1 MTAATGRRRYHP
13 YFALRF
19 MRRTLL
25 LYLVPLVQVLFERD
39 WAALSTALAQDAVL
53 FCLLA
58 AVSWVMLRASSWE
71 LDAEGVLRLRWDLV
85 VSFERTVQASQ
96 LAAVQ
101 IERPVAYRLAGAS
114 RVTLYPALLPK
125 GRAVTLCLTRGDAC
139 RLADC
144 LMPAPAEQHY
154 HPAGGERL
162 AFVLLGANSLSTLLL
177 VWLALRQGD
186 TAAEQMAWQQLGQAA
201 AWAARWLPAGLAW
214 ALTVWTF
221 LFGVSLLRSFGH
233 TVRYAVWRGGGVL
246 ATRGGLL
253 LQVERRFRL
262 DRLTCAEVRLSP
274 AARLLRCYPVYLT
287 AGCYCADDPL
297 FVYRAGQEELVRR
310 LLPGFALPPRRP
322 LSLRQA
328 RGRSPVFFAPAGAC
342 LGFFLL
348 LLLEASWAL
357 PAAVPMLALPAV
369 LCAVW
374 LSFSLEGWFLEGAQP
389 FGRRLTFVR
398 QRRLSLRLVCVFAP
412 AAALKITQTPWGVLR
427 GRANLTFAYPG
438 RLHETVRSI
447 PLADA
452 DACAAFLER
461 NDPYENSQDHPL

>member
-1 MTAATGRRRYHP
+1 MTGRRRYHP
-13 YFALRF
+13 FFALRF

-25 LYLVPLVQVLFERD
+25 LYLVPLVQVLFQRD
-39 WAALSTALAQDAVL
+39 WAALTTALVQDAAL

-71 LDAEGVLRLRWDLV
+71 LDAGGVLRLRWDLL
-85 VSFERTVQASQ
+85 VSFERTIQGGQ

-101 IERPVAYRLAGAS
+101 IERPVAYRLAGAC

-125 GRAVTLCLTRGDAC
+125 RQAVTLCLKRRDAA

-144 LMPAPAEQHY
+144 LMPAPVQETY

-186 TAAEQMAWQQLGQAA
+186 SPAEQIALQQLGQAA

-214 ALTVWTF
+214 ALTAWTF
-221 LFGVSLLRSFGH
+221 LFGLSLLRSFSH

-246 ATRGGLL
+246 ASRGGLL
-253 LQVERRFRL
+253 LRVERRFRL

-274 AARLLRCYPVYLT
+274 IARLLRCYPVYLT

-297 FVYRAGQEELVRR
+297 FVYRAGQEGLVRR
-310 LLPGFALPPRRP
+310 LLPGFALPPRRRP
-322 LSLRQA
+322 SLAALR
-328 RGRSPVFFAPAGAC
+328 RRSRVFLAPAGGC
-342 LGFFLL
+342 LAFFILL
-348 LLLEASWAL
+348 LMEASWAL
-357 PAAVPMLALPAV
+357 PAAVPLLALPAAA
-369 LCAVW
+369 CAVW
-374 LSFSLEGWFLEGAQP
+374 LVFELEGMLREGAWP
-389 FGRRLTFVR
+389 AGRRLTFLR
-398 QRRLSLRLVCVFAP
+398 QRRLSLRCVCVFSP
-412 AAALKITQTPWGVLR
+412 AVSLRVTQTPWAVQR

-438 RLHETVRSI
+438 RLHETVRSL
-447 PLADA
+447 PLADVR
-452 DACAAFLER
+452 ACTAFFER
-461 NDPYENSQDHPL
+461 NDSL